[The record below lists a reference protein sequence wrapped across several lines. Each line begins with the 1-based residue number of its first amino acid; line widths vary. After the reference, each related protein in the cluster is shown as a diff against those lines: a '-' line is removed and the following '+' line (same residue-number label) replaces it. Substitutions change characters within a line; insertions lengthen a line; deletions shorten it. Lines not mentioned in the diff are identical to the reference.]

1 MQHKKR
7 PLQLFKPI
15 GDFNFLEKTLLKRH
29 LSKIMGEKRLKMSDV
44 SRDTGINP
52 GTSRCMFNETAAR
65 VELNVVETLCE
76 YLKIEV
82 GDLYE
87 LPKKNTEEKIED

>member
-1 MQHKKR
+1 
-7 PLQLFKPI
+7 
-15 GDFNFLEKTLLKRH
+15 
-29 LSKIMGEKRLKMSDV
+29 MSDV
-44 SRDTGINP
+44 SRDTRINP
-52 GTSRCMFNETAAR
+52 GTIRRIFNETATR

-87 LPKKNTEEKIED
+87 LPQKNNEEKMED

>member
-1 MQHKKR
+1 
-7 PLQLFKPI
+7 
-15 GDFNFLEKTLLKRH
+15 
-29 LSKIMGEKRLKMSDV
+29 MGEKRLKMSDV

-52 GTSRCMFNETAAR
+52 GTIRRMFNETATR

-87 LPKKNTEEKIED
+87 LSKKNTEEKIED

>member
-1 MQHKKR
+1 
-7 PLQLFKPI
+7 
-15 GDFNFLEKTLLKRH
+15 
-29 LSKIMGEKRLKMSDV
+29 MGERRLKMSDV

-52 GTSRCMFNETAAR
+52 GTIRRIFNETATR

-82 GDLYE
+82 GALYE
-87 LPKKNTEEKIED
+87 LPKKALKSEIEENV

>member
-1 MQHKKR
+1 
-7 PLQLFKPI
+7 
-15 GDFNFLEKTLLKRH
+15 
-29 LSKIMGEKRLKMSDV
+29 MGERRLKMSDV

-52 GTSRCMFNETAAR
+52 GTIRRIFNETATR
-65 VELNVVETLCE
+65 VELSVVETLCE

-87 LPKKNTEEKIED
+87 LRTKEVKDKSEE

>member
-1 MQHKKR
+1 
-7 PLQLFKPI
+7 
-15 GDFNFLEKTLLKRH
+15 
-29 LSKIMGEKRLKMSDV
+29 MGERRLKMSDV

-52 GTSRCMFNETAAR
+52 GTIRRIFNETATR

-87 LPKKNTEEKIED
+87 LPKKALESEIEEKV

>member
-1 MQHKKR
+1 
-7 PLQLFKPI
+7 
-15 GDFNFLEKTLLKRH
+15 
-29 LSKIMGEKRLKMSDV
+29 MGERRLKMSDV
-44 SRDTGINP
+44 SRETGINP
-52 GTSRCMFNETAAR
+52 GTIRRIFNETATR

-87 LPKKNTEEKIED
+87 LPTKKLEEKTDE